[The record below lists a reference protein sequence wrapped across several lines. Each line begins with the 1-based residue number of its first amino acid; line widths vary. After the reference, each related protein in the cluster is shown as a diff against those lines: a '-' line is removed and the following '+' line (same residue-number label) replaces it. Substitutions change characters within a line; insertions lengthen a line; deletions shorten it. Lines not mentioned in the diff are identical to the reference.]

1 VELLYIISSL
11 VVMLL
16 LVRVTVWIEPGKCLQ
31 LNVFMYLLG
40 AAISAAVHYRIF
52 ITGELFGWRIG
63 GALMIDL
70 FALVMLI
77 VFCTVPVWYLSRK
90 LNH

>member
-1 VELLYIISSL
+1 MEILYLISSL
-11 VVMLL
+11 MVLL
-16 LVRVTVWIEPGKCLQ
+16 LLLRVAAWIKPGKYLQ
-31 LNVFMYLLG
+31 VKVFMYLLG
-40 AAISAAVHYRIF
+40 AAVSAAVHYRIF
-52 ITGELFGWRIG
+52 ISGQLFGWQIG

-77 VFCTVPVWYLSRK
+77 VFCTVPVWYLNRK